1 MYVCI
6 CNPVT
11 DAQVRQAIHSGCR
24 SLDDLQAKL
33 GVGSMCGR
41 CSECAQDILQGLV
54 PGEVGDSPRTP

>member
-11 DAQVRQAIHSGCR
+11 DAQVIQAIHSGCR

-33 GVGSMCGR
+33 GVASMCGR
-41 CSECAQDILQGLV
+41 CSEYAIGILERVAL
-54 PGEVGDSPRTP
+54 GEATEHAPRV

>member
-11 DAQVRQAIHSGCR
+11 DTQVLQAIESGCR

-33 GVGSMCGR
+33 GVASMCGR
-41 CSECAQDILQGLV
+41 CSEYAIGILERVAL
-54 PGEVGDSPRTP
+54 GETTENRSKV